1 MSIFSRILSSPVDW
15 DTADTPQK
23 LASLEH
29 LAADDPVLAKLAIEE
44 GDPRVRQRAM
54 ERMAAPTLWDL
65 VATVNAGDED
75 VLAACL
81 MGSLDA
87 NVGTTG
93 DLPGPVTHAPAALRV
108 ALVAH
113 AQNEALALA
122 LVESL
127 EQDGERAS
135 VARGKGPMAA
145 RSAAVRAIGNISL
158 LDAIA
163 LEYRDRQRSLY
174 RAAHDRAEWLR
185 AAQAARAQLEALCT
199 RLETLIAQEQLNLTA
214 VVNIEREYQSITPQ
228 PDDSGG
234 DGLQSRYARVLAQAR
249 ELLQGQ
255 ADIWRRA
262 ERLKQEL
269 ASLAERSGAD
279 ESVTPDGL
287 AALVS
292 HREACAAQL
301 AEAAFDALP
310 RERGQL
316 RAAIERLTERHAVLA
331 IECQAVAGAR
341 SLIAAAQDNAAGLTP
356 AWRAEL
362 TQALA
367 IVRPTLRAPLQ
378 AEADALLASAA
389 SAASQQQEAERTAAQ
404 QFRAEFETL
413 LRQMEQCLDKGQHQQ
428 AGEVAEQIRLRR
440 EAAPAGRTFPPALE
454 FRLKRS
460 QDRLGRM
467 NEWKRFG
474 DTQAR
479 EALCREAEALAK
491 RVRRQ
496 TPVDTSPAAGGFQ
509 PPLENFLWPVS
520 PALPADTSTAG
531 LPTPDAGHTA
541 DTAQEPAT
549 ALTETSPQADSTSGT
564 VEASPEA
571 AGAGA
576 GEGAT
581 EGGADAVTGG
591 EPQAA
596 QPDELLSPEAIAQA
610 VRELQARWQKLDAG
624 KGASSKGLWQRFRR
638 ACDQAYA
645 PARKHF
651 EALEQERSQN
661 AGKKAALLE
670 RLAAL
675 NERIVDG
682 ADWGRILS
690 ERGELVR
697 GWFEGGSLPR
707 RQARDMMKRFDTL
720 SRDIDAKLEARR
732 QAERVRRRALIEEA
746 RTIAER
752 PADGASMASMIAL
765 QKRWQE
771 GMKGV
776 IRLKAGEDKALWD
789 AFRSAG
795 SALFGKRDAEKAAQ
809 QAERE
814 AQLGERRAIIDE
826 MQALARSSDAAAIR
840 RGMDDIG
847 ARWQAQPW
855 PERKPL
861 REVEQ
866 KFAAARKAA
875 QDRLGE
881 IRNEAANQQ
890 RAAAM
895 ARLDKVEQAEQ
906 LLASGGTP
914 DLDAVRAE
922 LQASLGE
929 GEKLDTRVTARL
941 ASLEAAIKAGPDAW
955 RADAGKHKAERD
967 ALLLELE
974 IVLDLPSPAE
984 LSGERRMRMLKRLAE
999 SKNSRATPPLMPPG
1013 VPQAVERLLAMP
1025 MATSGVENRVNAVL
1039 RAAGKAPR

>member
-1 MSIFSRILSSPVDW
+1 MSMFSRILSSPVDW

-23 LASLEH
+23 LQSLER
-29 LAADDPVLAKLAIEE
+29 LAADDPMLAKLAVEE
-44 GDPRVRQRAM
+44 GDPRVRQRAI
-54 ERMAAPTLWDL
+54 ERMAAPALWDL

-75 VLAACL
+75 VLAARL
-81 MGSLDA
+81 MASVDGDI
-87 NVGTTG
+87 GTTAN
-93 DLPGPVTHAPAALRV
+93 LPAPVTLAPAALRV

-113 AQNEALALA
+113 APNEALALA
-122 LVESL
+122 LVDTL
-127 EQDGERAS
+127 EEDVERAR
-135 VARGKGPMAA
+135 VARGKGPMGA
-145 RSAAVRAIGNISL
+145 RSAAVRGIGNISL
-158 LDAIA
+158 LDALA
-163 LEYRDRQRSLY
+163 LEYRDKQRGLY

-185 AAQAARAQLEALCT
+185 AAEAARAQLEALCT
-199 RLETLIAQEQLNLTA
+199 RLETLIAQDQLNLTA
-214 VVNIEREYQSITPQ
+214 VVNVEREYQSITPQ
-228 PDDSGG
+228 PDDGGG
-234 DGLQSRYARVLAQAR
+234 DGLQARYAKVLARAR

-255 ADIWRRA
+255 ADIWRHA
-262 ERLKQEL
+262 ERLRQEL
-269 ASLAERSGAD
+269 EALAERSGAD
-279 ESVTPDGL
+279 ESVTPEGL

-292 HREACAAQL
+292 ARETLATRV
-301 AEAAFDALP
+301 AEAGFDALP
-310 RERGQL
+310 RERAQL
-316 RAAIERLTERHAVLA
+316 KTTIEKLAERHAVLA
-331 IECQAVAGAR
+331 IECQALAGAQSR
-341 SLIAAAQDNAAGLTP
+341 IAAVQEDASLLTP

-367 IVRPTLRAPLQ
+367 IVRPSLRAPLQ
-378 AEADALLASAA
+378 TQADALLASAA
-389 SAASQQQEAERTAAQ
+389 AAASQQHEAERAASQ

-440 EAAPAGRTFPPALE
+440 EAAPAGRAFPPALE

-460 QDRLGRM
+460 QDRLAKM

-491 RVRRQ
+491 RIRRQ
-496 TPVDTSPAAGGFQ
+496 VAPTVGASAAAGGFQ

-520 PALPADTSTAG
+520 PAAP
-531 LPTPDAGHTA
+531 
-541 DTAQEPAT
+541 
-549 ALTETSPQADSTSGT
+549 
-564 VEASPEA
+564 
-571 AGAGA
+571 
-576 GEGAT
+576 
-581 EGGADAVTGG
+581 ADAVAVGQDTATDLIDATPPEAPASGIGAAAPEPAGSSEEPVEGGTESVITG
-591 EPQAA
+591 EPQAT
-596 QPDELLSPEAIAQA
+596 QSDEAMSPEAIAQA

-645 PARKHF
+645 PAREHF
-651 EALEQERSQN
+651 EGLEQLRSQN
-661 AGKKAALLE
+661 AEKKAALLE

-707 RQARDMMKRFDTL
+707 KQARDMMKRFDAL
-720 SRDIDAKLEARR
+720 SRDIDTKLEARR
-732 QAERVRRRALIEEA
+732 QAERARRRALIEEA
-746 RTIAER
+746 RAIAER
-752 PADGASMASMIAL
+752 PADGASMAAMIAL
-765 QKRWQE
+765 QKRWQD

-776 IRLKAGEDKALWD
+776 IRLKAGEDKALWET
-789 AFRSAG
+789 FRSAG

-809 QAERE
+809 QAERN
-814 AQLGERRAIIDE
+814 AQLGERRSLIDE

-840 RGMDDIG
+840 RGVEDIG
-847 ARWQAQPW
+847 ARWQALPW
-855 PERKPL
+855 PERRPL

-866 KFAAARKAA
+866 QFATARKAA

-895 ARLDKVEQAEQ
+895 ARLDRVEKAEQ
-906 LLASGGTP
+906 LLVSGGTP
-914 DLDAVRAE
+914 DLEAVRAE
-922 LQASLGE
+922 LQASLAE
-929 GEKLDTRVTARL
+929 GEKLDARVTARL

-974 IVLDLPSPAE
+974 IVLELPSPAE

-999 SKNSRATPPLMPPG
+999 SKNARATPPLMPPG

-1025 MATSGVENRVNAVL
+1025 MATSGVEQRVDAVL
-1039 RAAGKAPR
+1039 KAAGKTRK